1 VNEIKLVDVP
11 SMGYT
16 SEDKP
21 HPRGEICV
29 RGANCFSGYY
39 KNEQATKET
48 LDEEGWVH
56 TGDVG
61 LMDEFGRLKII
72 DRVKNIMKLSQ
83 GEYVALEKV
92 ENVYAAC
99 PVVQQIMVHGD
110 SLQSYLLAIII
121 PDPVQLAK
129 IASRIWGKPVSETD
143 MAKLDEAVKD
153 EKVVKAILDVLTR
166 DGVKY
171 GLKGY
176 EFVKRIFVTNELFSV
191 ENGCL
196 TPTMKVRRR
205 DAYKR
210 YKEELD
216 TLYALGDPQPEKAT
230 KL

>member
-1 VNEIKLVDVP
+1 
-11 SMGYT
+11 
-16 SEDKP
+16 
-21 HPRGEICV
+21 
-29 RGANCFSGYY
+29 
-39 KNEQATKET
+39 
-48 LDEEGWVH
+48 
-56 TGDVG
+56 
-61 LMDEFGRLKII
+61 
-72 DRVKNIMKLSQ
+72 MKLSQ

-143 MAKLDEAVKD
+143 IAKLDEAVKD

-196 TPTMKVRRR
+196 TPTMKVRR
-205 DAYKR
+205 
-210 YKEELD
+210 
-216 TLYALGDPQPEKAT
+216 
-230 KL
+230 

>member
-1 VNEIKLVDVP
+1 
-11 SMGYT
+11 
-16 SEDKP
+16 
-21 HPRGEICV
+21 
-29 RGANCFSGYY
+29 
-39 KNEQATKET
+39 
-48 LDEEGWVH
+48 
-56 TGDVG
+56 
-61 LMDEFGRLKII
+61 
-72 DRVKNIMKLSQ
+72 MKLSQ

-129 IASRIWGKPVSETD
+129 IASRVWKKPVSETD
-143 MAKLDEAVKD
+143 MVKLDEAVKD
-153 EKVVKAILDVLTR
+153 EKVVKAILDILTN

-196 TPTMKVRRR
+196 TPTMKVRR
-205 DAYKR
+205 
-210 YKEELD
+210 
-216 TLYALGDPQPEKAT
+216 
-230 KL
+230 

>member
-1 VNEIKLVDVP
+1 
-11 SMGYT
+11 
-16 SEDKP
+16 
-21 HPRGEICV
+21 
-29 RGANCFSGYY
+29 
-39 KNEQATKET
+39 
-48 LDEEGWVH
+48 
-56 TGDVG
+56 
-61 LMDEFGRLKII
+61 
-72 DRVKNIMKLSQ
+72 MKLSQ

-92 ENVYAAC
+92 ENLYAAC

-129 IASRIWGKPVSETD
+129 IASRIWKKPVSETD

-153 EKVVKAILDVLTR
+153 EKVVKAILDILTK

-196 TPTMKVRRR
+196 TPTMKVRR
-205 DAYKR
+205 
-210 YKEELD
+210 
-216 TLYALGDPQPEKAT
+216 
-230 KL
+230 

>member
-1 VNEIKLVDVP
+1 
-11 SMGYT
+11 
-16 SEDKP
+16 
-21 HPRGEICV
+21 
-29 RGANCFSGYY
+29 
-39 KNEQATKET
+39 
-48 LDEEGWVH
+48 
-56 TGDVG
+56 
-61 LMDEFGRLKII
+61 
-72 DRVKNIMKLSQ
+72 MKLSQ

-153 EKVVKAILDVLTR
+153 ERVVKAILDVLTK

-196 TPTMKVRRR
+196 TPTMKVRR
-205 DAYKR
+205 
-210 YKEELD
+210 
-216 TLYALGDPQPEKAT
+216 
-230 KL
+230 

>member
-1 VNEIKLVDVP
+1 
-11 SMGYT
+11 
-16 SEDKP
+16 
-21 HPRGEICV
+21 
-29 RGANCFSGYY
+29 
-39 KNEQATKET
+39 
-48 LDEEGWVH
+48 
-56 TGDVG
+56 
-61 LMDEFGRLKII
+61 
-72 DRVKNIMKLSQ
+72 MKLSQ

-153 EKVVKAILDVLTR
+153 EKIVKAILDILTK

-196 TPTMKVRRR
+196 TPTMKVRR
-205 DAYKR
+205 
-210 YKEELD
+210 
-216 TLYALGDPQPEKAT
+216 
-230 KL
+230 